1 VSGAKCP
8 TDKRSVLYRCLFLLV
23 LLHGDTFIR
32 LFLGIDDAHIFRYLR
47 FFISSFSF
55 LPFSLYFFIND
66 LFLSFVNWGLL
77 FWARHG
83 RLVSALNELAVF
95 CL

>member
-1 VSGAKCP
+1 MSGAKCP

-32 LFLGIDDAHIFRYLR
+32 LFLGIDNNAYIFRYLR
-47 FFISSFSF
+47 FFISSSS

-66 LFLSFVNWGLL
+66 LFSFFCKLGLL